1 MFNPTLV
8 VIDAFI
14 NELRLMYE
22 RTYTTLE
29 PSYPGII
36 SLPPNLLLRPSRP
49 VTRPTTTLITQSWSH
64 W

>member
-1 MFNPTLV
+1 MFNPTLI

-29 PSYPGII
+29 PSYPRYHQ
-36 SLPPNLLLRPSRP
+36 LC
-49 VTRPTTTLITQSWSH
+49 RPTCS
-64 W
+64 